1 MVFEESAMT
10 CDYKKGAGAQC
21 ALPHHDAGN
30 TLRMVVLPRGQC
42 EHTAVF
48 VATHTQRE
56 RDRGTQRERERVP
69 YSIHIHLFSGPE

>member
-1 MVFEESAMT
+1 MT

-30 TLRMVVLPRGQC
+30 TLRMVVVPRGQC

-48 VATHTQRE
+48 VATHTHTKRE
-56 RDRGTQRERERVP
+56 RDRDTERASERESSLQHP
-69 YSIHIHLFSGPE
+69 HTPLKWS